1 MPNSLSRIDMWN
13 YTWGVLSTL
22 ALVGLLTYI
31 LFKVR
36 EWYSEED
43 EEICDWQTSLTEYR
57 QLKEQGLITAEEFQ
71 RIKQQIISRDP
82 ELQKPGRE
90 SQSSS
95 DGSANPVEGSHEDVR
110 EESKDAT

>member
-43 EEICDWQTSLTEYR
+43 EEVCDWQTSLTE
-57 QLKEQGLITAEEFQ
+57 
-71 RIKQQIISRDP
+71 
-82 ELQKPGRE
+82 
-90 SQSSS
+90 
-95 DGSANPVEGSHEDVR
+95 
-110 EESKDAT
+110 